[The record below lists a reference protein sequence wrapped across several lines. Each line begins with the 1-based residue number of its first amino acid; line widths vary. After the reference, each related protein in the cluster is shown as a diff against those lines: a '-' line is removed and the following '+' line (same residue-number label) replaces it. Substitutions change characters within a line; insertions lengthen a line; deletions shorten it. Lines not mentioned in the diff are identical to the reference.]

1 MAFTE
6 IARWNAVC
14 EMSTLELRSWRRA
27 DRPWFNLGWLGRPA
41 SLTTACILHLLA
53 AFILVQFAR
62 NETASLTPR
71 GSGMKLFSLPSDAQD
86 KSPPS
91 PQKNEQT
98 GGVQSK
104 KTRTVEP
111 TPPTETV
118 PTEWSISRIRVPLS
132 RQPLVAMAPPVPGPV
147 APASP
152 SGAAG
157 GGGSNGFDP
166 YAGAS
171 PRRPGEFRSGL
182 QAGNIASQPAMPG
195 SQIADSSQNN
205 GTALQVFLTRELKS
219 RFPQLKGNYLL
230 AVKFDDKGQ
239 VSDILV
245 RHGRLDRAARQW
257 LRDRLKATPAL
268 LASVSRPGTAIAIPE
283 IRLL

>member
-14 EMSTLELRSWRRA
+14 EMPTLALRSWRRA

-53 AFILVQFAR
+53 ALILIQFTR
-62 NETASLTPR
+62 NETAALTTQ
-71 GSGMKLFSLPSDAQD
+71 GSGLKLFSLPSDAQD
-86 KSPPS
+86 KNPPS

-98 GGVQSK
+98 GGVQSQK
-104 KTRTVEP
+104 ASAVEL
-111 TPPTETV
+111 TPPTEAV

-132 RQPLVAMAPPVPGPV
+132 GQTSVTMAPPIPGPV

-152 SGAAG
+152 SGATG
-157 GGGSNGFDP
+157 GGGSSGFDP

-171 PRRPGEFRSGL
+171 PRRPGELRSGL
-182 QAGNIASQPAMPG
+182 QAGNIASQTAAPG
-195 SQIADSSQNN
+195 YQIADSNPS
-205 GTALQVFLTRELKS
+205 TTLQAFLTRELKS

-245 RHGRLDRAARQW
+245 RQGRLDRATRQW
-257 LRDRLKATPAL
+257 LRDRLKATPTL
-268 LASVSRPGTAIAIPE
+268 LASVSRPGTAVAIPE

>member
-14 EMSTLELRSWRRA
+14 EMPTLELRSWRRA

-53 AFILVQFAR
+53 AFILVQFTR
-62 NETASLTPR
+62 NETAALTAQS
-71 GSGMKLFSLPSDAQD
+71 SGLKLFSLPSDAQD
-86 KSPPS
+86 KNPPS

-98 GGVQSK
+98 GGVQSQ
-104 KTRTVEP
+104 TRTVEP
-111 TPPTETV
+111 TPPTEAV
-118 PTEWSISRIRVPLS
+118 PTEWSISRVRVPIS
-132 RQPLVAMAPPVPGPV
+132 GKTSVAIAPPIPGPV

-152 SGAAG
+152 SGTAG
-157 GGGSNGFDP
+157 EGGSSGFDP

-171 PRRPGEFRSGL
+171 PRRPGELRSGL
-182 QAGNIASQPAMPG
+182 QAGNIASQTTAPG
-195 SQIADSSQNN
+195 YQIADSSMNS
-205 GTALQVFLTRELKS
+205 GTTLQAFLTRELKS

-245 RHGRLDRAARQW
+245 RQGRLDRAARQW

-268 LASVSRPGTAIAIPE
+268 LANVSRPGTAVAIPE